1 MKQQKDAKF
10 NAGKLELLMIACA
23 ISIFILIYSI
33 SAFIFTLKINDLNNY
48 EKDYDNTKNMVH
60 RRCGRLGSSTLLEI
74 GYVNLYYLIIQR
86 RTLELQN
93 KNLQQRKE
101 YYDKIYTI
109 SSDTI
114 RNKLSDDIL
123 LHSNLPYTDK
133 MKDNFRNSITY
144 VDSKNKEIQPI
155 HYDNVTDLWF
165 TGKTINN
172 YYRQKSEDY
181 KIKLKFRFSPKISF
195 PALATA
201 YSNDTN
207 NLTDI
212 VNYYIENPNYY
223 VIDTSEG
230 LKLFDD
236 SNNSKT
242 NIENTSSDLIRRYF
256 EPDKDTIMNISIY
269 SAMNK
274 EGFDELKGSLD
285 IPIDCALDCVRYRF
299 RDIYT
304 SNGSHIGNK
313 YNITFGFP
321 ILSGNTKIKQI
332 RGYNIEYTKSREH
345 NGLAEAYD
353 ETYRDLETLV
363 IPIYSDGYLIG
374 FNGKVV
380 DNWSLMECIT
390 LLYKDN
396 SESNPIE
403 IINVIDKNNF
413 SVRNN
418 YMQINVKGNTFQII
432 EQNNIDTKKTKAINA
447 KDDIQYDIDD
457 KTFEQNSSP
466 YRYPDYFNSK
476 AHDWYWR
483 FEDRLRDRGGAYANQ
498 GGTYESQGGDYA
510 DTHSYDD
517 LNRTIDGFNQ

>member
-1 MKQQKDAKF
+1 MNQQEDSKCSEK
-10 NAGKLELLMIACA
+10 KLELLILAC
-23 ISIFILIYSI
+23 IVSMFILIYSI
-33 SAFIFTLKINDLNNY
+33 SALIFTFKINDLDSY
-48 EKDYDNTKNMVH
+48 EKSYRDTRSLAHKRY
-60 RRCGRLGSSTLLEI
+60 GRLGSNKALEL
-74 GYVNLYYLIIQR
+74 GYVNLYYPIIQR

-133 MKDNFRNSITY
+133 MKDNFRNSIKY
-144 VDSKNKEIQPI
+144 IDSKNKEIQPI
-155 HYDNVTDLWF
+155 HYDNITDLWF

-172 YYRQKSEDY
+172 YYKQKSDDN
-181 KIKLKFRFSPKISF
+181 KIQLKYRFTPEVGL
-195 PALATA
+195 PVVATA

-207 NLTDI
+207 NLADI

-223 VIDTSEG
+223 VIDTSDG
-230 LKLFDD
+230 LILFDD

-274 EGFDELKGSLD
+274 EGFDELKASLD

-299 RDIYT
+299 RYIYT
-304 SNGSHIGNK
+304 SNGSHLGNK

-321 ILSGNTKIKQI
+321 ILSGDTRIKQI
-332 RGYNIEYTKSREH
+332 KGYDIEYTESKEYS
-345 NGLAEAYD
+345 GLTAAYD
-353 ETYRDLETLV
+353 IMYKDLETLV

-403 IINVIDKNNF
+403 VINVIDKNNF

-432 EQNNIDTKKTKAINA
+432 EQNNTDTQKTKAINA

-457 KTFEQNSSP
+457 KTFKQPLMYSEYS
-466 YRYPDYFNSK
+466 DYFDLK
-476 AHDWYWR
+476 THEWYWGYEDS
-483 FEDRLRDRGGAYANQ
+483 FEDQGGAYA
-498 GGTYESQGGDYA
+498 D
-510 DTHSYDD
+510 
-517 LNRTIDGFNQ
+517 